1 MQGFFGSAVNRATER
16 GATGATAPGPTIIY
30 FMQVEV
36 DVKCMETN
44 FGGHGISSIRN
55 FVPFSS
61 TFKTAKISLWTMD
74 YSPWG
79 QAWG

>member
-1 MQGFFGSAVNRATER
+1 
-16 GATGATAPGPTIIY
+16 
-30 FMQVEV
+30 MQVEV

-44 FGGHGISSIRN
+44 FGGHGISSFGD

-61 TFKTAKISLWTMD
+61 TFKTTKISLRTMD

-79 QAWG
+79 QKIELAQKIHASRG